1 MGTFPAPG
9 DTAPPPVYS
18 PSSVQRA
25 GTTGAWTPAAALLWV
40 ALVTCALTLACNAQ
54 PTQHTADA
62 APAATTASAP
72 SASAST
78 TSSAE
83 AAPTPEA
90 CTDDPD
96 IAVFFSPRDPIPGA
110 PIRVIV
116 VSERAVDGGL
126 QLRVPGKAEPLTNPK
141 RRGGPPFF
149 WLLTDS
155 ESKTGTYQ
163 ATLRGPGV
171 HVCAEKDVGGEGN
184 PRLSGGPRSVWPVEQ
199 PWSRATENL
208 YSAWIEALFDAPLDE
223 QPTWPVL
230 HLVLRD
236 PARNFLHDHLGY
248 GEDGNEKV
256 APHIDPDCADL
267 PYTLRA
273 YFAFKLGL
281 PFGYSRCTRGGGGIP
296 PSCRRF
302 YSALGANEG
311 ASGAVRR
318 LGRFL
323 RMPLANTVH
332 SGTVRIPGESNR
344 SDFYPI
350 ALTSSSLR
358 PGAIFADPYGHILVV
373 ARRVPQTE
381 SAGGIMFAVD
391 GQPDGTVSRRRYWRG
406 NFLFNDD
413 PKLGGPGFKRFRPVV
428 VERGVTRQLKNQE
441 IADHPTYGDFSLE
454 QYEIGIEGFYDR
466 VDDVLSPEP
475 IDPKRAFLETLQ
487 ALDEQVRR
495 RVLSVQNAIDFLQEH
510 PSRIPMPRGAEIFI
524 TVGAWED
531 YSTPSR
537 DMRLLIALD
546 VVRSFPARVARRPQ
560 RYAMPAEQSSEEV
573 KAQLEELL
581 KTEAARR
588 KFTYRRSNGSEWE
601 LSLADVIDRIEGFEM
616 AYNPNDCAEKRWA
629 APAGSDELSTCN
641 RHAPAAQRAKMTE
654 YRDWF
659 VRRQRPEQ

>member
-1 MGTFPAPG
+1 MS
-9 DTAPPPVYS
+9 TAV
-18 PSSVQRA
+18 
-25 GTTGAWTPAAALLWV
+25 AAA
-40 ALVTCALTLACNAQ
+40 
-54 PTQHTADA
+54 PTG
-62 APAATTASAP
+62 
-72 SASAST
+72 SASAAG
-78 TSSAE
+78 SAD
-83 AAPTPEA
+83 ALPPVPQT

-96 IAVFFSPRDPIPGA
+96 VAVFFSPRDPAPGG
-110 PIRVIV
+110 PLRVIV
-116 VSERAVDGGL
+116 VSERALDGSL
-126 QLRVPGKAEPLTNPK
+126 AVSVPGQPLAMTSEQ

-149 WLLTDS
+149 WLA
-155 ESKTGTYQ
+155 GTPQAKAGSYR
-163 ATLRGPGV
+163 ATLQAPGV
-171 HVCAEKDVGGEGN
+171 RVCADVTVGPPQN
-184 PRLSGGPRSVWPVEQ
+184 PRRSGGPRSVWPVEQ

-248 GEDGNEKV
+248 GEDGDEKR

-281 PFGYSRCTRGGGGIP
+281 PFGYSRCTRGGGGMP

-302 YSALGANEG
+302 YSSLGANEG
-311 ASGAVRR
+311 VSAAVPR
-318 LGRFL
+318 LGTFL
-323 RMPLANTVH
+323 RVTLANTVH
-332 SGTVRIPGESNR
+332 SGTVRVPGDDDK

-350 ALTSSSLR
+350 ALQSTALR

-381 SAGGIMFAVD
+381 SSGGIMFAVD

-428 VERGVTRQLKNQE
+428 VERGVTRQMRNRE
-441 IADHPTYGDFSLE
+441 IASHPAYGDFSME
-454 QYEIGIEGFYDR
+454 QYEVGIEGFYDR
-466 VDDVLSPEP
+466 VDDVLSPRP
-475 IDPKRAFLETLQ
+475 IDPKRAFLETIQ

-495 RVLSVQNAIDFLQEH
+495 RVLSVQNAIDYLKEH
-510 PSRIPMPRGAEIFI
+510 PAQIPMPRGAEIFI

-531 YSTPSR
+531 YSSPSR

-546 VVRSFPARVARRPQ
+546 VVRKLPARVARRPE
-560 RYAMPAEQSSEEV
+560 RYAMPADQTTDQV
-573 KAQLEELL
+573 KATLEELL
-581 KTEAARR
+581 RTEAGRR
-588 KFTYRRSNGSEWE
+588 RFTYRRSDGSEWE
-601 LSLADVIDRIEGFEM
+601 LSLATVIDRSAGFEM
-616 AYNPNDCAEKRWA
+616 AYNPNDCPEKRWA
-629 APAGSDELSTCN
+629 APAGSDELSTCS
-641 RHAPAAQRAKMTE
+641 RHAPAAQTARMAE